1 MPVTTNWKE
10 PHLDT
15 ESIIANLEAERDRL
29 DQAIAALKGR
39 KSKTSNGRRGRHLSA
54 AAKKRISDA
63 QKKRWAAQKR
73 GAA

>member
-1 MPVTTNWKE
+1 ME
-10 PHLDT
+10 Q
-15 ESIIANLEAERDRL
+15 IIANLKAERDRL
-29 DQAIAALKGR
+29 NEAIAALKG
-39 KSKTSNGRRGRHLSA
+39 TRRGKARNGPARRHLSA